1 VSDLEQLRDFLPVRE
16 LADASD
22 AGKLPYVDDDLYD
35 HLASDVGRFCR
46 LNPRLIPHRR
56 NPDST
61 DKWGVPGHEQVRLG
75 SN

>member
-35 HLASDVGRFCR
+35 HLASDVVRFCR

-56 NPDST
+56 NP
-61 DKWGVPGHEQVRLG
+61 EQYRQTG
-75 SN
+75 RPWP